1 MSRAPRPACCVP
13 RRFGP
18 LLTCLTAALVLA
30 APPVTSQDVPAGC
43 PELDGASALLG
54 VVHEPRAG
62 TPLPSAEVY
71 LAPIVEERVG
81 PDTTRVRTDQA
92 ARFAFCDLPPG
103 STVAVWARH
112 SAGESARYGVWLP
125 ADSAVRV
132 DLPVPLAAAGR
143 LAGQVV
149 DRASGGGIEGA
160 VLELPDLGVEA
171 VTNGRGEFILPPVPG
186 GHHLLRIRH
195 LAYGEREDS
204 VRVPPTKSVRLVL
217 LLESEP
223 IALAP
228 LEVQVEGVRPT
239 WLEATGFYRRMSRT
253 GGAFITR
260 EDIEARDPERVSQML
275 KPISGLRVRTDGNIA
290 MLRAPRS
297 LVTGARC
304 QVQYFVDGRR
314 TILPIG
320 VDAFEP
326 ADVEA
331 IEVYRG
337 PSELPAFFD
346 RGRAA
351 CGAVV
356 LWMRVERN

>member
-1 MSRAPRPACCVP
+1 MVVAGVP
-13 RRFGP
+13 RSATAG
-18 LLTCLTAALVLA
+18 LLGLAFALLVRPGGIAQEASTA
-30 APPVTSQDVPAGC
+30 C
-43 PELDGASALLG
+43 PGVEGASAVQG
-54 VVHEPRAG
+54 VVREARSGA
-62 TPLPSAEVY
+62 PLPNAQV
-71 LAPIVEERVG
+71 LMAPIVEERIG
-81 PDTTRVRTDQA
+81 PDTSR
-92 ARFAFCDLPPG
+92 ARAGAEGAFTFCDLLPG
-103 STVAVWARH
+103 TSVALWARY
-112 SAGESARYGVWLP
+112 SGAESARYGVWLP
-125 ADSAVRV
+125 VDSIVGV
-132 DLPVPLAAAGR
+132 ELPVPLAAAAK
-143 LAGQVV
+143 LIGQVA
-149 DRASGGGIEGA
+149 DRESGGGLEGA

-171 VTNGRGEFILPPVPG
+171 VTDGRGEFALPPVPG
-186 GHHLLRIRH
+186 GRHRIRVRH
-195 LAYGEREDS
+195 LGYGVHEDS
-204 VRVPPTKSVRLVL
+204 ISVPPTKTVRLVL

-228 LEVQVEGVRPT
+228 LEVQVRGVRPT
-239 WLEATGFYRRMSRT
+239 WLEDTGFYRRMDRS

-275 KPISGLRVRTDGNIA
+275 KTISGVRVRTDGNIA

-304 QVQYFVDGRR
+304 EIQYFVDGRR
-314 TILPIG
+314 TRLPVG

-326 ADVEA
+326 TDIEA

-337 PSELPAFFD
+337 PSEIPAFFD